1 MQNPRDVQNSSD
13 PEIRHQ
19 TYRISSPTW
28 DSEQWNE
35 KRAMGSTGI
44 EPGPPEWKA
53 TALTT
58 ALAWSAINF
67 TKIIEFIKYSQNG
80 GIFIVDIG
88 WTRVMKQ
95 YCLWLNI

>member
-1 MQNPRDVQNSSD
+1 
-13 PEIRHQ
+13 
-19 TYRISSPTW
+19 
-28 DSEQWNE
+28 
-35 KRAMGSTGI
+35 MGSTGI

-80 GIFIVDIG
+80 GIFIVLVADQARAVVNVVAFHSGGPGSIPVETYTIFSFDSQKSHVG
-88 WTRVMKQ
+88 LLIW
-95 YCLWLNI
+95 